1 MAINLDI
8 SDNRESIPLSV
19 QSNIRLRSVNAD
31 NGSPYYVGARA
42 YVTQNV
48 DGATVTV
55 IDKDGT
61 TTANIYNGTDGA
73 DGQDGADGSSVRL
86 HE

>member
-1 MAINLDI
+1 MATKLNV
-8 SDNRESIPLSV
+8 SENQEKIPLKVSTKGG
-19 QSNIRLRSVNAD
+19 LRTITPD
-31 NGSPYYVGARA
+31 DGSPYYVGARA

-61 TTANIYNGTDGA
+61 TTANIYNGQTGA
-73 DGQDGADGSSVRL
+73 TVKV
-86 HE
+86 